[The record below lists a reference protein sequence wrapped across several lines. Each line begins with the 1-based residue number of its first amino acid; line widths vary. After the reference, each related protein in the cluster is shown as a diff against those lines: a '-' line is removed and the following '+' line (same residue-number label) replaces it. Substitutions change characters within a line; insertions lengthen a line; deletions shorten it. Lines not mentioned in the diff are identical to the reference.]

1 MKPLLQIDPDMFRE
15 WLLLYFDRM
24 RDMEL
29 EVFAYRLTVEAL
41 KKADPDSADK
51 IGALTEKL
59 RQHEE
64 AKGIVQRYERHREEL
79 NQLFAQS
86 SVDQALAQYLQGW
99 KAKGPIN

>member
-15 WLLLYFDRM
+15 WLLLFFGRM

-51 IGALTEKL
+51 IDALTD
-59 RQHEE
+59 

-86 SVDQALAQYLQGW
+86 SLDQALLQYLQGW
-99 KAKGPIN
+99 KAKGPVN